1 MNQTSRRGILAG
13 RGAVI
18 ALAIS
23 GMAVGGLLG
32 CALALVE
39 AGNSL
44 EHSAEAA
51 AARQNA
57 ALADARSTL
66 QAMRESHSGFCSDAE
81 IAGFRLLI
89 FGSEYVKDAGRIRG
103 GRIECS
109 AMSGHPA
116 RAIVPSKPHF
126 RLRDG
131 TLAYRDL
138 SSLRVR
144 GLRSTA
150 LQSGSDYV
158 IFGVESAAAQDP
170 IPARLS
176 LTMLAPDGPPTTL
189 ATEAAGRGDPPYLT
203 SDGSGRFGN
212 TLYATRCTDPAFS
225 CVAATTTVSGAL
237 QGESRT
243 VSLLMVSGC
252 IAGIIFGLGFP
263 YLFIG
268 NGDMGRRLRRA
279 LESDQLEV
287 RYQPIVSLETR
298 QIVGAEAL
306 ARWTDQRG
314 GEVDPEIFVK
324 IAEEQGFIG
333 LITEAVL
340 KRTLRDFGP
349 TLRNRPDFRMSINV
363 GAPDLVEPR
372 FLPMLEGALEKAR
385 VRPESL
391 VVEITERSAANGEAA
406 KETIRLLRQFGH
418 SIHIDDFG
426 SGFSNLD
433 KLLYLY
439 ADTIKI
445 DKAFTRTID
454 TESVAAVILPH
465 IMTIAKSLNLEVIV
479 EGVEIS
485 RQADYFLPG
494 KQKIYGQ
501 GWLFG
506 RPMTAEQFLSH
517 LAAGPVPMQLHAEGY
532 GVLDSTARAIHA
544 VTSLTA

>member
-1 MNQTSRRGILAG
+1 MGC
-13 RGAVI
+13 
-18 ALAIS
+18 
-23 GMAVGGLLG
+23 LLG
-32 CALALVE
+32 CAVALVQ

-44 EHSAEAA
+44 RHFAGIA

-57 ALADARSTL
+57 ALAEARSTL
-66 QAMRESHSGFCSDAE
+66 HAMQRSPSGFCSDAD
-81 IAGFRLLI
+81 IAGFRLLV
-89 FGSEYVKDAGRIRG
+89 FGSEYVKDAGRIRN

-116 RAIVPSKPHF
+116 RAIGPFKPVF
-126 RLRDG
+126 RLQDG
-131 TLAYRDL
+131 TLAYSDL
-138 SSLRVR
+138 SPMQIP
-144 GLRSTA
+144 GLRRAA
-150 LQSGSDYV
+150 LRLGSDYV
-158 IFGVESAAAQDP
+158 VFGVEPAAEPSP
-170 IPARLS
+170 IPAKLL
-176 LTMLAPDGPPTTL
+176 LTMQAPDTPRMKP
-189 ATEAAGRGDPPYLT
+189 ATGAGGGVDAPFLT
-203 SDGSGRFGN
+203 AEGSGRYGN
-212 TLYATRCTDPAFS
+212 ILYATSCTDPAFS
-225 CVAATTTVSGAL
+225 CVSATTTVSGAL
-237 QGESRT
+237 EGESKK
-243 VSLLMVSGC
+243 VSLLTVAGA
-252 IAGIIFGLGFP
+252 IAGIFFGLGFP
-263 YLFIG
+263 FLFIR
-268 NGDMGRRLRRA
+268 NRDMGRQLRRA
-279 LESDQLEV
+279 VENDKLEV

-306 ARWTDQRG
+306 ARWTDTHGR
-314 GEVDPEIFVK
+314 EVDPEIFVK
-324 IAEEQGFIG
+324 VAEEQGFIG
-333 LITEAVL
+333 LITETVL

-349 TLRNRPDFRMSINV
+349 TLRSRPEFRISINV

-372 FLPMLEGALEKAR
+372 FLPMLESALAKAK

-406 KETIRLLRQFGH
+406 KETIRLLRQIGH

-465 IMTIAKSLNLEVIV
+465 IMKIAKSLNLEVIV
-479 EGVEIS
+479 EGVEIT

-506 RPMTAEQFLSH
+506 RPMTAEEFLSQFAGS
-517 LAAGPVPMQLHAEGY
+517 LGTASVRAVGYGALESTAGPFHA
-532 GVLDSTARAIHA
+532 A
-544 VTSLTA
+544 TSLTA

>member
-1 MNQTSRRGILAG
+1 MAQTTRRGVLAG
-13 RGAVI
+13 RAVVI

-23 GMAVGGLLG
+23 GMAVGCLLG

-44 EHSAEAA
+44 KHSAEAA

-57 ALADARSTL
+57 ALADARSAL
-66 QAMRESHSGFCSDAE
+66 QAMEESRSGFCSDAE
-81 IAGFRLLI
+81 IAGFRLLV
-89 FGSEYVKDAGRIRG
+89 FRSEYLKDAGRIRS

-116 RAIVPSKPHF
+116 RAIAPFKPLF
-126 RLRDG
+126 RLHDA

-138 SSLRVR
+138 SPLRIR
-144 GLRSTA
+144 GPRRAA

-158 IFGVESAAAQDP
+158 VFGLEPSAAQGP
-170 IPARLS
+170 FPARLL
-176 LTMLAPDGPPTTL
+176 LTMQAFDAPPTKL
-189 ATEAAGRGDPPYLT
+189 VPKAADKRDPPYLT
-203 SDGSGRFGN
+203 SEGTGRFGN

-225 CVAATTTVSGAL
+225 CVAATTTVSAAL

-243 VSLLMVSGC
+243 VSLWMVGGG
-252 IAGIIFGLGFP
+252 IAGVLFDLGFSF
-263 YLFIG
+263 LFIG
-268 NGDMGRRLRRA
+268 NRDMGRRLRRA
-279 LESDQLEV
+279 VESGKLEV

-306 ARWTDQRG
+306 ARWTDQHG
-314 GEVDPEIFVK
+314 SEVDPEVFVK

-333 LITEAVL
+333 LITESVL
-340 KRTLRDFGP
+340 KRALRDFGP
-349 TLRNRPDFRMSINV
+349 TLRSRPEFRLSINV

-406 KETIRLLRQFGH
+406 KETIRLLRQIGH

-465 IMTIAKSLNLEVIV
+465 IMKIAKSLNLEVIV
-479 EGVEIS
+479 EGVEIT

-517 LAAGPVPMQLHAEGY
+517 LGCRPVPAQLQAEGY
-532 GVLDSTARAIHA
+532 GALDSTGGAIHV